1 MEEITENILLDNGFR
16 DDNHD
21 GFSYTGKGY
30 AIDILYSNIPIKG
43 RPWLCVVYSNN
54 MRHILATMLIQ
65 TIEQFNDLMDETE
78 IDFRLKDTKRHC
90 QERKRWNRIVNWKY
104 LGLAVLYTAIVVCI
118 CAVVIHLSIDVFF
131 TLTMVAFILMD
142 IFLFYKA
149 LEYNSKKDDR

>member
-78 IDFRLKDTKRHC
+78 IDFRLKTLVAITLHTL
-90 QERKRWNRIVNWKY
+90 RKGAHLVITI
-104 LGLAVLYTAIVVCI
+104 LCVLT
-118 CAVVIHLSIDVFF
+118 
-131 TLTMVAFILMD
+131 T
-142 IFLFYKA
+142 
-149 LEYNSKKDDR
+149 